1 MKTEEL
7 EERILD
13 VERVLALQD
22 KRLEKLE
29 EGTVPN
35 PTRIAQAPDC
45 NSQFEE
51 LKALLK
57 RHDLSVQALQI
68 YALIAS
74 LQEKITKLPKVLP
87 VRHHH
92 YFEDRSRG
100 FVIGG
105 IVCLLTVAISV
116 GLSFSLYRENSRL
129 EESDIKYRMVRQAY
143 PDAVHWADSAFHQNS
158 EDAKTWLENR
168 EPEAIAPLLQQK

>member
-7 EERILD
+7 EERLLD
-13 VERVLALQD
+13 VERVLALQS

-29 EGTVPN
+29 KGTT
-35 PTRIAQAPDC
+35 PTPPQVAQAPDC
-45 NSQFEE
+45 SSQFEE
-51 LKALLK
+51 LKALFK
-57 RHDLSVQALQI
+57 RHDLNVQALQI

-92 YFEDRSRG
+92 HFEERSKG

-116 GLSFSLYRENSRL
+116 SLCFSLYRENSRL
-129 EESDIKYRMVRQAY
+129 QENDFKYSMIRQAY
-143 PDAVHWADSAFHQNS
+143 PNIIHWADSAYSNNP
-158 EDAKTWLENR
+158 EETARRIKLLEAEVSTIR
-168 EPEAIAPLLQQK
+168 QQ

>member
-7 EERILD
+7 EERLLD

-29 EGTVPN
+29 EGTAPH
-35 PTRIAQAPDC
+35 PPQDAQAPDC
-45 NSQFEE
+45 SSQFEE

-74 LQEKITKLPKVLP
+74 LQEKITKLPKLLP
-87 VRHHH
+87 VRHYHH
-92 YFEDRSRG
+92 FEDRSRG
-100 FVIGG
+100 FLIGG
-105 IVCLLTVAISV
+105 MVCLLTTAIFV
-116 GLSFSLYRENSRL
+116 GLCFSLYQENGRL
-129 EESDIKYRMVRQAY
+129 QENNMKYRIIRQAY
-143 PDAVHWADSAFHQNS
+143 PDAAHWADSTYLHDPN
-158 EDAKTWLENR
+158 
-168 EPEAIAPLLQQK
+168 LQL